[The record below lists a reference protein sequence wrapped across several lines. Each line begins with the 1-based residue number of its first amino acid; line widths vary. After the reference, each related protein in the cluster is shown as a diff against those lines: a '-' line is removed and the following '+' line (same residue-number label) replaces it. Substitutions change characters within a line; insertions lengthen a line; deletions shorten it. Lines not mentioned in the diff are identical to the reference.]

1 MPTLASDVWLV
12 VNTLL
17 LSVWLIPGSSHQ
29 LITTLLLF
37 LASVDSGISVSCTQN
52 IQPYLV
58 FSMSQGYKDEWLS
71 CLQEAPSLVM
81 NGNLQQ
87 LRQVAVLIH
96 ATRWDREETESALPE
111 RDKEASQW
119 GSRGGWKMARGFLWR
134 QEWMLAWGN
143 NRAQGSEVCKTVVNS
158 ELINM
163 PSWGECQGSTGENAA
178 WCISQSSLEKLNW

>member
-17 LSVWLIPGSSHQ
+17 LSVWLIPGSSYQ

-37 LASVDSGISVSCTQN
+37 PASVASASSGSCTQST
-52 IQPYLV
+52 QSHLV

-81 NGNLQQ
+81 NGDLQR

-96 ATRWDREETESALPE
+96 TTWWDREETESALPE
-111 RDKEASQW
+111 KDMKASQW
-119 GSRGGWKMARGFLWR
+119 GSPGDWKMVRGFLWR
-134 QEWMLAWGN
+134 QEWILAWEN
-143 NRAQGSEVCKTVVNS
+143 NIAQDSEVCKTV
-158 ELINM
+158 
-163 PSWGECQGSTGENAA
+163 
-178 WCISQSSLEKLNW
+178 